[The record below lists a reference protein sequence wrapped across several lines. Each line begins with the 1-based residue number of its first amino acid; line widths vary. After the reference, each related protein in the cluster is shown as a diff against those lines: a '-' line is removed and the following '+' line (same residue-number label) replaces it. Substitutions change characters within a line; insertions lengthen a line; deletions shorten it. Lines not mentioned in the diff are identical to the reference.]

1 MSKLASLHS
10 QLAALRRTRA
20 TARLVTAF
28 AALAT
33 AILWAL
39 IGIFVLD
46 VQFELPVLPR
56 LVVMVIGAL
65 ATFWAFAK
73 YTRPLLGVHESEL
86 DMALMVERQQ
96 NIDSD
101 LVAALQ
107 FESPEAGRWGS
118 RQLETA
124 VITYVAEFGH
134 GLNVFEG
141 FSREQMVRRGT
152 FLGVTLVVVL
162 GFLLIAPSHASV
174 FLNRLFF
181 GNRHYP
187 SATIIEQVLV
197 NDSTV
202 LDQQQHGAQPLPVKG
217 AQGQPMLFYVQ
228 CAGELPAEGTLRV
241 RSASG
246 GATRSVELKPLTLD
260 QRAGMLRTAQ
270 TKLADALSQDE
281 IDIAGPWQ
289 NQLIALTTFDAP
301 AATQQ
306 LRELNED
313 RSRLKDV
320 LDTVQQTL
328 AEWPAKADKKHV
340 YQGDMGRLVD
350 EVRYGI
356 AIGDA
361 WTDPALVRM
370 IPLPVVELEPKIVPP
385 KYAQGHAE
393 QESPTSR
400 QLSVLEGSTVQFT
413 LRCVNDK
420 PLLEAWMI
428 AKGKAGATKLPLAK
442 TDAEGLVWTLPAEQS
457 LLQQIREEI
466 RFEIQ
471 VTDHDDLHLESP
483 IRGVIRLRTDR
494 APSGTAEV
502 VHRVVLPT
510 AKPIIHYRVSDD
522 YGIAQLVL
530 QVAIERN
537 PDALGTPEPEPTST
551 STDMTPGSNQQ
562 VPPVSLSL
570 HAPPKPPMIAPRP
583 VRGTYALDLSPLML
597 AKGDRLKLTLAITD
611 YRGDAPG
618 ESYLSDPLILEI
630 SDESGVLAAISEA
643 DERSEQRLTDII
655 KKQLCIGESP

>member
-20 TARLVTAF
+20 TARLVTAL
-28 AALAT
+28 AAVAT

-39 IGIFVLD
+39 IGIFILD
-46 VQFELPVLPR
+46 VLFELPLLPR
-56 LVVMVIGAL
+56 LVVIVLGAL
-65 ATFWAFAK
+65 ASFWAFTK
-73 YTRPLLGVHESEL
+73 YTRPLLGVRESEL

-107 FESPEAGRWGS
+107 FESADATRWGS
-118 RQLETA
+118 PQLETA
-124 VITYVAEFGH
+124 VINYVAEFGRS
-134 GLNVFEG
+134 LNVFEG

-152 FLGVTLVVVL
+152 ILGVTLVVVV
-162 GFLLIAPSHASV
+162 GFLLIAPSYASV
-174 FLNRLFF
+174 FLNRLFL
-181 GNRHYP
+181 GHQHYP
-187 SATIIEQVLV
+187 SATVIEQVLV
-197 NDSTV
+197 NDTAV
-202 LDQQQHGAQPLPVKG
+202 LDYQQHGAQPLAVKG

-228 CAGELPAEGTLRV
+228 CSGELPVAGTLRV

-246 GATRSVELKPLTLD
+246 GAARPVELKPLTMD

-270 TKLADALSQDE
+270 AKLAEALAQDE

-289 NQLIALTTFDAP
+289 TQLIALTTFDAP
-301 AATQQ
+301 AATQH

-313 RSRLKDV
+313 RSRLTGV
-320 LDTVQQTL
+320 LNAVEQTL
-328 AEWPAKADKKHV
+328 AEWPAKADQKQV

-350 EVRYGI
+350 EVSYGI

-370 IPLPVVELEPKIVPP
+370 IPLPVVELEPKVVPP

-393 QESPTSR
+393 PESPTSR

-413 LRCVNDK
+413 LRCVNEK
-420 PLLEAWMI
+420 PLKEVWMT
-428 AKGKAGATKLPLAK
+428 AKGKGGAKKLPLVK

-457 LLQQIREEI
+457 PLQQIREEI

-483 IRGVIRLRTDR
+483 IRGVIRLRADR
-494 APSGTAEV
+494 PPTGAAEV

-522 YGIAQLVL
+522 YGIAQLAL

-537 PDALGTPEPEPTST
+537 PEALGTPELEPAST
-551 STDMTPGSNQQ
+551 STDTTPGSNQQ
-562 VPPVSLSL
+562 VPPVSFSL
-570 HAPPKPPMIAPRP
+570 HAPPQAPISAARP
-583 VRGTYALDLSPLML
+583 VRGTYALDLAPLML

-611 YRGDAPG
+611 YRGDTPG

-655 KKQLCIGESP
+655 KKQLGIGESP